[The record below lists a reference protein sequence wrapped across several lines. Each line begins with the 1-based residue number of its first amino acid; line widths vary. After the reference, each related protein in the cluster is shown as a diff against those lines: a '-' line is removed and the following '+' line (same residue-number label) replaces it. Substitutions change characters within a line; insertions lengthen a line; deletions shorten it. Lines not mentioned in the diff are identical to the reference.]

1 MTNTVQ
7 GSSMWPES
15 SFIPKSISGA
25 RFRGKEG
32 TGRER
37 RGRRAMLP
45 HRGAWILS
53 RGWQE
58 LQKGLSRGVV
68 GTGVTVYSSYHGS
81 QNIPHPTMPLTLFRG
96 KSGQACGCGRNGT
109 VCGSQG

>member
-1 MTNTVQ
+1 MAREFIYTKIHLWGQ
-7 GSSMWPES
+7 MQREGRYRSREARPE
-15 SFIPKSISGA
+15 GHV
-25 RFRGKEG
+25 
-32 TGRER
+32 
-37 RGRRAMLP
+37 P
-45 HRGAWILS
+45 HQGAWILS

-81 QNIPHPTMPLTLFRG
+81 QNIPHPTMPPTLFRG